1 MTKNISKKITLD
13 ELIDMSPA
21 QVKEVFNN
29 GHPIPPGALDNK
41 QYRGVD
47 LSLPDFMHKL
57 LWLEFRKTFYRDPD
71 TGVLRGW
78 NVKMEQVGWKNPGV
92 PKRKK
97 NGTVQSFGH
106 YQLLPAKGLKFPGG
120 WQGADYLNY
129 KVPGNSAFDV
139 YHFGY
144 CPLVAV
150 NEGDANLL
158 LGWEVF
164 KLGNIFLPLPDY
176 WALQCEGPIDEIVPV
191 S

>member
-1 MTKNISKKITLD
+1 MTKKITLD
-13 ELIDMSPA
+13 DLLAMSHQ
-21 QVKEVFNN
+21 QVKAVFAQ
-29 GHPIPPGALDNK
+29 GHPIPPGALDNT

-47 LSLPDFMHKL
+47 LSLPDFIHKL
-57 LWLEFRKTFYRDPD
+57 LWLEFRKTFYRDPA

-97 NGTVQSFGH
+97 NGELQSFGH
-106 YQLLPAKGLKFPGG
+106 YQLLPAKGLKFPGA

-129 KVPGNSAFDV
+129 DVPGNSAFDV

-150 NEGDANLL
+150 NEGDADLL

-164 KLGNIFLPLPDY
+164 KIGSLFIPLPDY
-176 WALQCEGPIDEIVPV
+176 WALQREGSLDEIVAV
-191 S
+191 TS